1 MDFKSRRCAGIIK
14 GKIMTDTIKKNHK
27 ISGNGVISISGDVIT
42 ISVKDKGDY
51 NLATLLFELDGRDVE
66 FNFSYDETI

>member
-1 MDFKSRRCAGIIK
+1 
-14 GKIMTDTIKKNHK
+14 MTDTIKKNHK